1 MRVKK
6 FDFIFIA
13 IAVIIIAVLMVN
25 TGGQKPHRV
34 PSDEKHRSLLEEVRK
49 GTKREEVEKVCV
61 SCHNSRIVPLSK
73 NHPPKEQ
80 CLICHAGKG

>member
-49 GTKREEVEKVCV
+49 GTKREEVKKFACRAIIAAQFPCRKITLPR
-61 SCHNSRIVPLSK
+61 SN
-73 NHPPKEQ
+73 
-80 CLICHAGKG
+80 A